1 MQPPIYYTPDIEQIP
16 DDEAETIAGL
26 NAVLKD
32 ILDTTSAD
40 YGHAVRAV
48 HAKSHGLIEAEL
60 EVRADLPS
68 ELAQGLFANPGR
80 HPAVLRIS
88 TNPGDIL
95 ADSISVPRGVALKIM
110 NVDGPRLEGAEGRT
124 QDFIMVNGPVF
135 SAPDAASFLKN
146 LKLLAKT
153 TDRAEWAKKA
163 LSAVLRGT
171 ERALEAVGGES
182 ATLKTMGGAPNV
194 HPLGETYYT
203 QTAFRFGDHVAKLSL
218 VPVSQTLTRHTGEMI
233 NAKGRPDALRE
244 TIAQDAAKGPCE
256 WDLRVQLCRDL
267 EKMPVEDPTVLW
279 GEEISPFRS
288 VAILRAAPQPGW
300 SEARAAIVDETLRFS
315 VWTGLEAHRPLG
327 SVNRV
332 RRATYEMSSGFRART
347 NGCPIHEPATVT
359 LPRPDLT

>member
-1 MQPPIYYTPDIEQIP
+1 MQPPIPYTPDVEHIP
-16 DDEAETIAGL
+16 DDEADTIAGL

-48 HAKSHGLIEAEL
+48 HAKSHGLMEAEL
-60 EVRADLPS
+60 EVLPGLPP
-68 ELAQGLFANPGR
+68 ELAQGLFATPGV

-95 ADSISVPRGVALKIM
+95 SDSVSVPRGVALKIM
-110 NVDGPRLEGAEGRT
+110 DVDGERLEGAEGRT

-135 SAPDAASFLKN
+135 SAPDAAAFLKS

-163 LSAVLRGT
+163 MSAILRGT
-171 ERALEAVGGES
+171 ERVLEAVGGES

-218 VPVSQTLTRHTGEMI
+218 VPVSDALTRHTDQI
-233 NAKGRPDALRE
+233 IDTKGRPDALRE
-244 TIAQDAAKGPCE
+244 TVAADAAAGPCE

-267 EKMPVEDPTVLW
+267 ETMPVEDPTVLW
-279 GEEISPFRS
+279 DEEAAPFRS
-288 VAILRAAPQPGW
+288 VARLRASPQPGW
-300 SEARAAIVDETLRFS
+300 SEARSAIVDETLRFS

-332 RRATYEMSSGFRART
+332 RRATYEMSSNFRART
-347 NGCPIHEPATVT
+347 NGCPIHEPKTVH
-359 LPRPDLT
+359 LPG